1 MIIRKAQPSDAASIL
16 LLMNEGFGWENNKP
30 ISSTFFNRDHI
41 FCMLAVNDENEVM
54 GMASLHILEK
64 INRRSA
70 LVEDVVVFKKYRGN
84 SVGKKIIE
92 QLIEISKEKNCYKII
107 LNTQEENISYY
118 EKLGFI
124 KKQLQMEIRLN

>member
-1 MIIRKAQPSDAASIL
+1 MWLYSKNIGGIL
-16 LLMNEGFGWENNKP
+16 L
-30 ISSTFFNRDHI
+30 
-41 FCMLAVNDENEVM
+41 V
-54 GMASLHILEK
+54 
-64 INRRSA
+64 
-70 LVEDVVVFKKYRGN
+70 
-84 SVGKKIIE
+84 KKIIE